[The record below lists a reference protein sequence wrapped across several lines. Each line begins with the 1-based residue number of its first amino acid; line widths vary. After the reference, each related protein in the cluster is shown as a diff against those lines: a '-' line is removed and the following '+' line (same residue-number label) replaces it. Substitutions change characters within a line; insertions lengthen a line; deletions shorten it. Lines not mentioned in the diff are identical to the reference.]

1 MILTRSKSLEA
12 PLAELRRPKSQ
23 EPAATMQGSGK
34 EDIVRI
40 VKETLHALN
49 GNKTAAGERAQKQR
63 EEIVRVLGESKGRV
77 GGADGAAARMGINR
91 TTLLSRMK
99 KFGIDPGQYV

>member
-1 MILTRSKSLEA
+1 
-12 PLAELRRPKSQ
+12 
-23 EPAATMQGSGK
+23 
-34 EDIVRI
+34 
-40 VKETLHALN
+40 VKETLQVLN
-49 GNKTAAGERAQKQR
+49 GNKTAKDERAQKQR

-99 KFGIDPGQYV
+99 KFGIDPGQYA